1 MITKQVVI
9 GNRAGIHARPAAMI
23 VKVANKFKSDI
34 TLSKDDDEI
43 NAKSIMGIITL
54 AATYQTVL
62 TLKADGADEAEA
74 VEAISKI
81 FENKFEE
88 DLKFYSE
95 ATLKEMIELYGKS

>member
-9 GNRAGIHARPAAMI
+9 ANRAGIHARPAAMI

-34 TLSKDDDEI
+34 TLAKDDDEI

-54 AATYQTVL
+54 AATYQAVL
-62 TLKADGADEAEA
+62 TLKADGEDEAEA

-88 DLKFYSE
+88 E
-95 ATLKEMIELYGKS
+95 

>member
-1 MITKQVVI
+1 MISKQVVI

-23 VKVANKFKSDI
+23 VIVANKFKSDI

-88 DLKFYSE
+88 E
-95 ATLKEMIELYGKS
+95 

>member
-9 GNRAGIHARPAAMI
+9 ANRAGIHERPAAMI

-34 TLSKDDDEI
+34 TLAKDDDEI

-54 AATYQTVL
+54 AATYQAVL
-62 TLKADGADEAEA
+62 TLKADGEDEAEA

-88 DLKFYSE
+88 E
-95 ATLKEMIELYGKS
+95 

>member
-1 MITKQVVI
+1 MITKEVI
-9 GNRAGIHARPAAMI
+9 IANRAGIHARPAAMI
-23 VKVANKFKSDI
+23 VKVANKFKSNI
-34 TLSKDDDEI
+34 LLAKDDDEI

-62 TLKADGADEAEA
+62 TLKADGEDEAEA

-88 DLKFYSE
+88 E
-95 ATLKEMIELYGKS
+95 

>member
-43 NAKSIMGIITL
+43 NAKSIGQS
-54 AATYQTVL
+54 AY
-62 TLKADGADEAEA
+62 
-74 VEAISKI
+74 
-81 FENKFEE
+81 
-88 DLKFYSE
+88 
-95 ATLKEMIELYGKS
+95 

>member
-23 VKVANKFKSDI
+23 VKVANKFKYDI
-34 TLSKDDDEI
+34 TLSKEEDESK
-43 NAKSIMGIITL
+43 AKSIMGIITL

-62 TLKADGADEAEA
+62 TLKADGADESEA

-81 FENKFEE
+81 FEHKFEE
-88 DLKFYSE
+88 E
-95 ATLKEMIELYGKS
+95 

>member
-43 NAKSIMGIITL
+43 FIQPFSNNYTWIDIDCGCAMGSEFGYL
-54 AATYQTVL
+54 ACLRIDET
-62 TLKADGADEAEA
+62 DGQ
-74 VEAISKI
+74 I
-81 FENKFEE
+81 
-88 DLKFYSE
+88 
-95 ATLKEMIELYGKS
+95 KEVIYMR

>member
-9 GNRAGIHARPAAMI
+9 GNRAGIHARTAAMI

-62 TLKADGADEAEA
+62 TLKADGTDEAEA

-88 DLKFYSE
+88 E
-95 ATLKEMIELYGKS
+95 